1 MEGIQK
7 ERLLTVDDLIR
18 VATVSPNNRVVV
30 SRELESGKSELYVI
44 TVEPLED
51 ADQIEPTHSQPTL

>member
-7 ERLLTVDDLIR
+7 ERLLTVDDLLR

-51 ADQIEPTHSQPTL
+51 ADQIESTHSQPTL

>member
-18 VATVSPNNRVVV
+18 VAIVSPNNRVVV

-51 ADQIEPTHSQPTL
+51 ADKIEPTHSQPTL